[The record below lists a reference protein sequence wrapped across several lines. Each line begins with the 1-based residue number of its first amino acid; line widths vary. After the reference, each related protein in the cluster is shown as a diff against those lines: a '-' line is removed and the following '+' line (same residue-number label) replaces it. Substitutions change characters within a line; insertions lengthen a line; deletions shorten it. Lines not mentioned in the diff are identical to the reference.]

1 MAFVYIVMR
10 DIHHE
15 GDEIVEVY
23 SSMISAEIR
32 KKEEEAIDELNEYY
46 DYTIEKH
53 EVY

>member
-10 DIHHE
+10 DIHYE
-15 GDEIVEVY
+15 GDEIVGVY

-32 KKEEEAIDELNEYY
+32 KKEEEAIDGLNGYY

-53 EVY
+53 EVN